1 MKDAVRLPSERKPL
15 GELRVRMAQR
25 LLLDLRKTPGWV
37 GGGGPHFSATETVAV
52 APTPVGGNRVS
63 LCSRCVFEASSKA
76 EKEKEKS
83 CRSLTNRPR
92 W

>member
-37 GGGGPHFSATETVAV
+37 GGGGPHFSATETVALQLQ
-52 APTPVGGNRVS
+52 PKGQSEPLFPVCLRGVQ
-63 LCSRCVFEASSKA
+63 
-76 EKEKEKS
+76 
-83 CRSLTNRPR
+83 
-92 W
+92 